1 MSRLS
6 AGSGKYEGLTDI
18 TRRPGRSLAR
28 GETKAQLGFPDHS
41 LALRQ
46 FTAYTGALK
55 DCGLEVQVL
64 DALEDFP
71 DAHFVEDTAVVT
83 NEMAVLSRPGAAS
96 RRQESKHMAPE
107 LARFR
112 TVIPIENP
120 GTLDGGD
127 VLMVGSHFLVG
138 VSDRTNEQGA
148 GQLGGILVDHGY
160 TWQPVPVGDGLH
172 LKSSVNHVGGNTLL
186 VTPGFADCP
195 ALGSYEKIVVPA
207 DEEYAC
213 NTLLIND
220 RLIMPEGYPETRKLL
235 EAVGLPVI
243 ILDTSEF
250 RKMDGG
256 LTCLSLRF

>member
-1 MSRLS
+1 MKDLPTSPGFIR
-6 AGSGKYEGLTDI
+6 AI

-28 GETKAQLGFPDHS
+28 GETTAQLGVPDHT

-46 FTAYTGALK
+46 FSAYTEALMG
-55 DCGLEVQVL
+55 CGLEVVVL
-64 DALEDFP
+64 DALENFP

-83 NEMAVLSRPGAAS
+83 AEVAVLSRPGAAS
-96 RRQESKHMAPE
+96 RRQEVKHMASE
-107 LARFR
+107 LERFR
-112 TVIPIENP
+112 KVIPIEAP

-127 VLMVGSHFLVG
+127 VLMIGSHFLVG

-148 GQLGGILVDHGY
+148 AQLGRILADHGY
-160 TWQPVPVGDGLH
+160 TWQPVPVADGLH

-220 RLIMPEGYPETRKLL
+220 CLIMPEGYPRTRELL
-235 EAVGLPVI
+235 AAVGLPVT